1 MPNPPAPTP
10 RNLRKWQKVTRIDKI
25 PQSAGIYRFRKRH
38 TGKIRT
44 QYLGLSKNL
53 RKRIKNHN
61 KLKNS
66 DIIEYKL
73 VSHPKRLYHDPVGSK
88 KRQRLNLAEKLHLQ
102 HEMKNG
108 QNCFRNKQ
116 LKNWTKKYNSLPKS
130 KTAIKLVKR
139 T

>member
-10 RNLRKWQKVTRIDKI
+10 KNLRMWQKVTRIDKI
-25 PQSAGIYRFRKRH
+25 PQSAGIYRFRKKH
-38 TGKIRT
+38 SGKIRT
-44 QYLGLSKNL
+44 QYLGLSESL

-61 KLKNS
+61 KRKNS

-73 VSHPKRLYHDPVGSK
+73 VSHPRRLYRDPVGSK

-116 LKNWTKKYNSLPKS
+116 LKNWINKYNSLPKS
-130 KTAIKLVKR
+130 KAAIKLVRR

>member
-1 MPNPPAPTP
+1 MPNPSVPTP
-10 RNLRKWQKVTRIDKI
+10 KSLRKWQKVTRIDKI
-25 PQSAGIYRFRKRH
+25 PQSAGIYRFKKRH

-61 KLKNS
+61 KRKNS

-73 VSHPKRLYHDPVGSK
+73 VSHPRRLYRDPVSGK
-88 KRQRLNLAEKLHLQ
+88 KRQRLNLAEKLHLH

-116 LKNWTKKYNSLPKS
+116 LKNWTKKYNSLSKS
-130 KTAIKLVKR
+130 KSAIKLVRR